1 MRWHR
6 VSPTSGGGRS
16 KHRPLLVCCVAVC
29 LAAALS
35 AQAPGRPDYDL
46 AYIGPPMADPVLQ
59 NSKETYIVMGCAY
72 CHGMY
77 LVPRGEAADLMRSP
91 LVGADVNGNLL
102 GPLLRAGVPKTFK
115 LSPMPQYSDL
125 SDRQIADITRW
136 IHYAR
141 QRGRYQEL
149 SAATLPAG
157 DARAGQAYFDRQCAA
172 CHARDLAGIGARYDD
187 AALRAAI
194 LEPKALRGESSY
206 RLADLRETSTTTA
219 RLRHNALL
227 ETYSADDVANLVAYL
242 RTMR

>member
-1 MRWHR
+1 VRW
-6 VSPTSGGGRS
+6 PNQI
-16 KHRPLLVCCVAVC
+16 AVC
-29 LAAALS
+29 LLLLLAAAAPG
-35 AQAPGRPDYDL
+35 AQAPARPDYDL

-59 NSKETYIVMGCAY
+59 HSKETYIVMGCAY

-77 LVPRGEAADLMRSP
+77 LIPRGEAADLMRSP

-141 QRGRYQEL
+141 QRGRHQEL
-149 SAATLPAG
+149 SEAKLPAG
-157 DARAGQAYFDRQCAA
+157 DAGAGRTYFDRQCAA
-172 CHARDLAGIGARYDD
+172 CHAGNLAGIGARYDD

-206 RLADLRETSTTTA
+206 RLADLRETSTTAA
-219 RLRHNALL
+219 RLKHNALL
-227 ETYSADDVANLVAYL
+227 ETYSADEVANLIAYL
-242 RTMR
+242 RTLR

>member
-1 MRWHR
+1 
-6 VSPTSGGGRS
+6 VPSRS
-16 KHRPLLVCCVAVC
+16 IH
-29 LAAALS
+29 LAAALLLLTAALR
-35 AQAPGRPDYDL
+35 AQGPARPDYDL
-46 AYIGPPMADPVLQ
+46 AYIGPPLADPVLQ
-59 NSKETYIVMGCAY
+59 HSKETYVVMGCAY

-77 LVPRGEAADLMRSP
+77 LIPRGEAADLMKSP

-125 SDRQIADITRW
+125 SDRQIGDLTRW

-141 QRGRYQEL
+141 QRGRHQEL
-149 SAATLPAG
+149 SEAALPAG
-157 DARAGQAYFDRQCAA
+157 DAEAGRTYFDRQCAS
-172 CHARDLAGIGARYDD
+172 CHARDLAGIGARGDE

-194 LEPKALRGESSY
+194 LEPKALRAEPSY
-206 RLADLRETSTTTA
+206 RLADLRETSTAAA

-227 ETYSADDVANLVAYL
+227 ETYSADELANLVAYL